1 MTTQTT
7 AGNIHGNRSMPA
19 VRKSFRTIGTVVVL
33 LLNLIAT
40 TIFGVLF
47 AGNAS
52 AASTGG
58 SGGAFTDRTFQT
70 FTASNGL
77 TSQYHIYAAGLSQSA
92 ALCVVFEFHGD
103 GAYEF
108 KNPTSAYSLGG
119 ADGIVAKSRQHGCL
133 TVPVL
138 TPDTVGTP
146 TWWEDGAAN
155 ALYVRDLI
163 SKIKTDYNINTK
175 RIWLV
180 GYSGGSQ
187 LITQYY
193 LPTYSSTVDGGSAV
207 MFGGGGVAYKV
218 TEKPYAPSLVSGFHM
233 HWYTGADDNGSGS
246 GDGYN
251 ALADAKAGDA
261 HFASLGFATSHE
273 YPANTAHAL
282 NGRFGA
288 VVAQQLELFDGAAT
302 GPTAVAWAH
311 TIAPARTGATLT
323 VNIPSGV
330 TRTTFRVSATPF
342 GTQTG
347 FYTYTTLNGA
357 DSTLALTSNLT
368 AGRNYYYQI
377 ETGTDRTVQASGT
390 FTTLS

>member
-1 MTTQTT
+1 MTTQLLESDISSDRSKPA
-7 AGNIHGNRSMPA
+7 AGNS
-19 VRKSFRTIGTVVVL
+19 SRTVGTVVVL
-33 LLNLIAT
+33 MLNFIAAAV
-40 TIFGVLF
+40 FGVLF

-108 KNPTSAYSLGG
+108 KNPTAAYSLGG
-119 ADGIVAKSRQHGCL
+119 ADGIVAKSREHGCL

-155 ALYVRDLI
+155 ALYARDLI
-163 SKIKTDYNINTK
+163 NKIKAEYNINTK

-187 LITQYY
+187 MITQFY

-218 TEKPYAPSLVSGFHM
+218 AEKPYAPSLVAGFHM

-246 GDGYN
+246 ADGYN
-251 ALADAKAGDA
+251 ALADAKASET
-261 HFASLGFATSHE
+261 HFAALGFATSHE

-288 VVAQQLELFDGAAT
+288 VVAQQLALFDGAAT

-311 TIAPARTGATLT
+311 KIVPARTGATLT

-330 TRTTFRVSATPF
+330 TRTTFRVSTTPF

-347 FYTYTTLNGA
+347 FYTYTTVNGA

-368 AGRNYYYQI
+368 PGRTYYYQI
-377 ETGTDRTVQASGT
+377 ETGTDRTVVASGT
-390 FTTLS
+390 FVTLS

>member
-1 MTTQTT
+1 MLNVI
-7 AGNIHGNRSMPA
+7 AI
-19 VRKSFRTIGTVVVL
+19 TV
-33 LLNLIAT
+33 
-40 TIFGVLF
+40 FGILF
-47 AGNAS
+47 PGSAS
-52 AASTGG
+52 AAATGG
-58 SGGAFTDRTFQT
+58 SGGAFTDRTFQS

-77 TSQYHIYAAGLSQSA
+77 TSQYHIYAAGLTQST

-108 KNPTSAYSLGG
+108 KNPTAAYSLGG

-138 TPDTVGTP
+138 TPDTVGTL

-163 SKIKTDYNINTK
+163 NKVKSDYNINTK

-187 LITQYY
+187 LITQFY
-193 LPTYSSTVDGGSAV
+193 LPLYSATIDGGSAV

-218 TEKPYAPSLVSGFHM
+218 TEKPYAAGLVSGFHM
-233 HWYTGADDNGSGS
+233 HWYTGADDNGTSA
-246 GDGYN
+246 DGYD
-251 ALADAKAGDA
+251 ALSDAQAGES
-261 HFASLGFATSHE
+261 HFAALGFATSHE
-273 YPANTAHAL
+273 YPANTGHAL
-282 NGRFGA
+282 NGRFGG
-288 VVAQQLELFDGAAT
+288 VVAQQLQLFDGAAT
-302 GPTAVAWAH
+302 GPTPVDWAH

-323 VNIPSGV
+323 VNIPGGV
-330 TRTTFRVSATPF
+330 SRTTFRVSVTPF
-342 GTQTG
+342 GSQTG

-357 DSTLALTSNLT
+357 GSTLALTSNLT
-368 AGRNYYYQI
+368 AGRLYYYQI